1 MFIMFVTK
9 YDSSEE
15 ISLEDMMKSV
25 NPDPNLYLRAYRN
38 EYYKKAAKLWL
49 PFLDERGFLDSLLPS
64 LESTENKSS
73 N

>member
-15 ISLEDMMKSV
+15 ISLEDMMKAE

-38 EYYKKAAKLWL
+38 ENYKKAIKLWL
-49 PFLDERGFLDSLLPS
+49 PFLDERGYLDTMLPS
-64 LESTENKSS
+64 SESIETSS
-73 N
+73 